1 MNTTLGQSYTNLPSR
16 TMTWRCPKTKI
27 HMLSVTPG
35 KGGRSN
41 PNAVVQRPYT
51 HFTVNTESKSKLK
64 TKNHTG
70 ASYYGL
76 MFSVTALRRPIRI
89 TNLHMG
95 SGVWRRELY
104 RVYIKKGSM
113 AGRVVNPTE
122 WDEVAAG
129 ETELPA
135 EKGVYG
141 PVPFPVDGVK
151 VQPGRTV
158 SFYVHAPYHVNG
170 CAFRRFAK
178 SWPGYPSFD
187 AITDANADI
196 SVGMARATYSQT
208 PFERLS
214 KEGFAFAG
222 APRAA
227 PPYQLDTPHPS
238 PVLTGHAAPRD
249 APSGVLCCRSVD
261 VNPAPL
267 CAPPSHC
274 SPPCTTPPHLVL
286 SGHAA
291 SLTPY

>member
-1 MNTTLGQSYTNLPSR
+1 
-16 TMTWRCPKTKI
+16 
-27 HMLSVTPG
+27 
-35 KGGRSN
+35 
-41 PNAVVQRPYT
+41 
-51 HFTVNTESKSKLK
+51 
-64 TKNHTG
+64 
-70 ASYYGL
+70 
-76 MFSVTALRRPIRI
+76 
-89 TNLHMG
+89 
-95 SGVWRRELY
+95 
-104 RVYIKKGSM
+104 M

-208 PFERLS
+208 PFERKAQSCRRQFMVGRFL
-214 KEGFAFAG
+214 
-222 APRAA
+222 
-227 PPYQLDTPHPS
+227 
-238 PVLTGHAAPRD
+238 PVVHLAH
-249 APSGVLCCRSVD
+249 CR
-261 VNPAPL
+261 L
-267 CAPPSHC
+267 
-274 SPPCTTPPHLVL
+274 HLV
-286 SGHAA
+286 HKEA
-291 SLTPY
+291 STENHPQIIFRIGVQ